1 MILCADVGIKAGS
14 WFDDNLRIVVD
25 NESSTLFLW
34 NAWLEGL
41 PLRVRF
47 RYFFYLVEN
56 VLSYVAKMSI
66 LS

>member
-14 WFDDNLRIVVD
+14 WFDDNLRRVVD

-47 RYFFYLVEN
+47 RHFF
-56 VLSYVAKMSI
+56 I
-66 LS
+66 